1 MKNFTRLAFLAGF
14 VPVCLSAAALPSGI
28 QISPAPGSTLEQIS
42 EFSVLSGWLEKKN
55 GVDNTTLLINGKSY
69 DAAIDLVN
77 YDELKFTLET
87 PVNASGTYSVIV
99 AENVF
104 LMGWEGDPSPVIEFS
119 YTVENDNGGGD
130 EPGKDDIQNVVPEGY
145 TFSPAAGS
153 EVPVLTSFSVT
164 TADDMFLTAA
174 SRKSV
179 ISVNGTCVDVLSCT
193 SGDLGTTLTWN
204 LAEPINTPG
213 FYTIY
218 IPEGTFYGYSET
230 DNKPFIV
237 TVQVTGGELPEPVY
251 FDGEVT
257 SDPAPGSVV
266 SKLDK
271 IAVQYPKLTSA
282 YVGPEMGGI
291 VVSGSDGVVDI
302 PYTLTPDE
310 DDFNEAHV
318 VWLEFAS
325 PIADSGKYT
334 IAFPARCFE
343 IAKYPDN
350 WYSAPFTL
358 EFTVSDNSAVEIV
371 GADAPAMEAAE
382 YFTIGGARVSIPLSP
397 GLYLRRTGSRVEKVV
412 IR

>member
-1 MKNFTRLAFLAGF
+1 M
-14 VPVCLSAAALPSGI
+14 
-28 QISPAPGSTLEQIS
+28 
-42 EFSVLSGWLEKKN
+42 
-55 GVDNTTLLINGKSY
+55 DNTTLLINGKSY

-87 PVNASGTYSVIV
+87 PVTASGTYSVIV

-257 SDPAPGSVV
+257 SDPAPVR
-266 SKLDK
+266 L
-271 IAVQYPKLTSA
+271 
-282 YVGPEMGGI
+282 
-291 VVSGSDGVVDI
+291 
-302 PYTLTPDE
+302 
-310 DDFNEAHV
+310 
-318 VWLEFAS
+318 
-325 PIADSGKYT
+325 
-334 IAFPARCFE
+334 
-343 IAKYPDN
+343 
-350 WYSAPFTL
+350 
-358 EFTVSDNSAVEIV
+358 
-371 GADAPAMEAAE
+371 
-382 YFTIGGARVSIPLSP
+382 
-397 GLYLRRTGSRVEKVV
+397 
-412 IR
+412 